1 MNKILALILVTLRV
15 SGAVAVSGNLLA
27 TPDGNVWEVKD
38 ELTVGE
44 NYVVLF
50 DTLGDDIVEND
61 EVVRVWG
68 WNDDNRI

>member
-1 MNKILALILVTLRV
+1 MRKILVLILATLCIR
-15 SGAVAVSGNLLA
+15 GAVAVGTNLLE

-44 NYVVLF
+44 NYIVLF

-68 WNDDNRI
+68 KYNI

>member
-1 MNKILALILVTLRV
+1 MMKMLALILVALRV
-15 SGAVAVSGNLLA
+15 SGAVAVSGNLLT

-50 DTLGDDIVEND
+50 DTLGDDVVEND
-61 EVVRVWG
+61 EVVRVFG
-68 WNDDNRI
+68 

>member
-15 SGAVAVSGNLLA
+15 SGAVAVSRNLLA

-61 EVVRVWG
+61 EVVRVFG
-68 WNDDNRI
+68 

>member
-1 MNKILALILVTLRV
+1 MDKILTLILVTLRV
-15 SGAVAVSGNLLA
+15 SGAVAVSGNFLA

-61 EVVRVWG
+61 EVIRVW
-68 WNDDNRI
+68 R